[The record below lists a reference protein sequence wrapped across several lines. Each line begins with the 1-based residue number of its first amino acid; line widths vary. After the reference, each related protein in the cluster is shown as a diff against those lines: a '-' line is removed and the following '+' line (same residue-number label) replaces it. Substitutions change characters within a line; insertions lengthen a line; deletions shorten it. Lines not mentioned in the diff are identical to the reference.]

1 MASNVPA
8 DVHVL
13 LVDDD
18 RVTRTV
24 VAGLL
29 REMPLSG
36 CALAPSSPRTDPSV
50 PTSTPL
56 PFSLP

>member
-1 MASNVPA
+1 MASSSP
-8 DVHVL
+8 DEVHVL

-29 REMPLSG
+29 KKCRYQGMWRILG
-36 CALAPSSPRTDPSV
+36 VLK
-50 PTSTPL
+50 
-56 PFSLP
+56 